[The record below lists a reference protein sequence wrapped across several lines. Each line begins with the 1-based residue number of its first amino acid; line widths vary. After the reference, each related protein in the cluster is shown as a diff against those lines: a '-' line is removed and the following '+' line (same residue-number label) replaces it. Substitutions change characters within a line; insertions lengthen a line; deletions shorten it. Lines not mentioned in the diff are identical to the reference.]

1 MGDNFTGRKYDHD
14 VLENE
19 EQVSAIIDSLNTTA
33 DTDVGNAKSETMK
46 AVDALNQLK
55 GMADYVGTV
64 PSKSIE
70 GIFDEITDSIG
81 KLATAMRDSADSIKV
96 YDESEWYEKAG
107 STILMGACKIGEGLL
122 NVIEDLSDGAIS
134 LVGFV
139 TQPLTGST
147 EWAENIINPEWSH
160 DVFNGYYESDLAK
173 KSAITEDSGVSN
185 AIKITGTTIG
195 YMAIAAATAGAGSG
209 LAGTGGAGATFASS
223 TTIANTAVGAIGG
236 LGSGTETGLRQG
248 KGFNE
253 AFTQNGL
260 SQAAINGAIELFTG
274 KIGEHMAKGKA
285 VKGAKLNASEADD
298 MLGAATKN
306 RSKAIEKL
314 SAAQSE
320 YDAAE
325 KALNSFKNK
334 TGEFIDLDNY
344 GPAFDRWRK
353 AESSL
358 TSATAE
364 KNAAE
369 TLFQKQLSNSR
380 SAHEALTK
388 VSNTKAATFQGY
400 SDKITNK
407 FFKKGEKVG
416 TSIRESYGAN
426 IANGSNKFIS
436 GTKAVAQ
443 GTKKAVAESSSHILH
458 PVKTIKSAGSTL
470 KNVATHPI
478 QTAKTVGSTAG
489 SAIKN
494 TATHPI
500 QTAKNV
506 VKTVSPVTTKASVPG
521 LVSNIGTSTYREIRQ
536 TNAVNASKFDIN
548 ELPDTPF
555 KSNSQTD
562 IDNRINTA
570 FNSPESSSSST
581 SSSSDTGN
589 SSNGNT
595 SSGNTSSGSTS
606 SGNYSSGSTSGG
618 NTSGGSTSGGSTPSY
633 QSTVD
638 PKEAEAQL
646 KKTTAETD
654 PVTEISKTAQTAPTA
669 SDTLA
674 PADTPVQTT
683 PQETPAAVVQIPAAD
698 VGGYDTTYHT
708 GGGYSGEGFTSADTG
723 DQLNDINTAALNPLD
738 TALLDNSASIDEIVK
753 GSKYTKI
760 PSSSKPITTTTS
772 TGSGSSSVIPIAAGL
787 SAAAA
792 AGIGAKA
799 YMDRKKNNDFDDEDD
814 DFETEEWSGDDD
826 STDIEYDETSD
837 TQLDSDDD
845 YSYQA
850 EPEEKYGAR
859 SNEELADLQ

>member
-1 MGDNFTGRKYDHD
+1 MFENIVTKKEVKFKDLEEEFFKLACSMVNEMFKVVLEKYD
-14 VLENE
+14 E
-19 EQVSAIIDSLNTTA
+19 EIMNT
-33 DTDVGNAKSETMK
+33 
-46 AVDALNQLK
+46 
-55 GMADYVGTV
+55 
-64 PSKSIE
+64 
-70 GIFDEITDSIG
+70 
-81 KLATAMRDSADSIKV
+81 RDSSR
-96 YDESEWYEKAG
+96 
-107 STILMGACKIGEGLL
+107 
-122 NVIEDLSDGAIS
+122 
-134 LVGFV
+134 FR
-139 TQPLTGST
+139 
-147 EWAENIINPEWSH
+147 H
-160 DVFNGYYESDLAK
+160 
-173 KSAITEDSGVSN
+173 
-185 AIKITGTTIG
+185 
-195 YMAIAAATAGAGSG
+195 
-209 LAGTGGAGATFASS
+209 
-223 TTIANTAVGAIGG
+223 
-236 LGSGTETGLRQG
+236 
-248 KGFNE
+248 KG
-253 AFTQNGL
+253 
-260 SQAAINGAIELFTG
+260 
-274 KIGEHMAKGKA
+274 
-285 VKGAKLNASEADD
+285 
-298 MLGAATKN
+298 
-306 RSKAIEKL
+306 
-314 SAAQSE
+314 
-320 YDAAE
+320 
-325 KALNSFKNK
+325 
-334 TGEFIDLDNY
+334 
-344 GPAFDRWRK
+344 
-353 AESSL
+353 
-358 TSATAE
+358 
-364 KNAAE
+364 
-369 TLFQKQLSNSR
+369 
-380 SAHEALTK
+380 
-388 VSNTKAATFQGY
+388 
-400 SDKITNK
+400 
-407 FFKKGEKVG
+407 KVG

-478 QTAKTVGSTAG
+478 QTAKTVGSAAG
-489 SAIKN
+489 STIKN

-536 TNAVNASKFDIN
+536 TNAMNASKFDIN

-723 DQLNDINTAALNPLD
+723 DQLNDLNTAALNPLD